1 MVSYDNTTTSK
12 IGLSTVNDDT
22 YISTELNL
30 KNNNNASFNADIDKT
45 NVSLDLSYS
54 DTTET
59 HATFNAQSMSNGNY
73 ASVGIDAY
81 VVSGN
86 QADAH
91 LYIGNKGFDGSGYV
105 SSGSSVGIDTTST
118 VNINGSSITT
128 GTGVSIGD
136 QFSVGG
142 GIETTID
149 NGIVTLGVEG
159 DIASYI
165 GLECDVSLSVDVNE
179 LSKNIHHVGNEIIN
193 TSSKINKKNVS
204 NGVKKTGKKINKIK
218 KL

>member
-1 MVSYDNTTTSK
+1 
-12 IGLSTVNDDT
+12 
-22 YISTELNL
+22 
-30 KNNNNASFNADIDKT
+30 
-45 NVSLDLSYS
+45 
-54 DTTET
+54 
-59 HATFNAQSMSNGNY
+59 MSNGNY